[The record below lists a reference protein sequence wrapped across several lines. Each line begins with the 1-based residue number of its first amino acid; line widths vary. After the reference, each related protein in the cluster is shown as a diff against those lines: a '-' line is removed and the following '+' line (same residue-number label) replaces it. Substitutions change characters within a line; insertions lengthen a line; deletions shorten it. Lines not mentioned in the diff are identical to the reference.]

1 MPAREDAPSYLEA
14 ITNEL
19 LAKYRKLDKVVS
31 HAPTKGSYHE
41 KILRDV
47 IRNYLPSTFSTGE
60 GFIINYES
68 ETSSQLDILI
78 VDNLD
83 PRSFGY
89 KENDFFVASD
99 IAVVCIGEVKTYCTK
114 KEFIAAFHKLVEAKL
129 IIKDL
134 PARVTSFMF
143 CYDAY
148 ASKETFSSW
157 VDEAIGTMPGSDRT
171 KQWHYPDYV
180 FCLKKNVFLERR
192 TVDIGSFQYFTA
204 KQRSTT
210 SNIIQQVMIQNLF
223 QCVTNGCG
231 RMRKFQGIN
240 MFRSETPD
248 GLEF

>member
-1 MPAREDAPSYLEA
+1 MPRSSSPPSYLEA

-19 LAKYRKLDKVVS
+19 LAKYRKLDSVIS

-60 GFIINYES
+60 GFVINIDS

-78 VDNLD
+78 IDNLD

-89 KENDFFVASD
+89 KENDFYIASD
-99 IAVVCIGEVKTYCTK
+99 LAVVCFGEVKTYAVK
-114 KEFIAAFHKLVEAKL
+114 SDFIASFHKLVSAKL

-143 CYDAY
+143 CYDAH
-148 ASKETFSSW
+148 ASEASFRAW
-157 VDEAIGTMPGSDRT
+157 VDEAIAKVPNLDLTRE
-171 KQWHYPDYV
+171 WHYPDYV
-180 FCLKKNVFLERR
+180 FCFKKKVFLERK
-192 TVDIGSFQYFTA
+192 TVTGGFQYVA
-204 KQRSTT
+204 AIQRDSS
-210 SNIIQQVMIQNLF
+210 SNHIQQLMMQELF

-231 RMRKFQGIN
+231 RIRKYQGIR
-240 MFRSETPD
+240 MFREQTPD
-248 GLEF
+248 GTDF